1 MGVIK
6 RQGIKHSIVGYTATA
21 VGALSGLFIYPLDEE
36 VYGLALF
43 LTNTAF
49 LLSTIMSG
57 GIPSLAVRYFPEF
70 KTADGKHKG
79 FFGLLQLGILLAF
92 PIFLAFG
99 AWGQEWVIWALE
111 RMNMDAQLV
120 FNYIGPILALTFL
133 TTQINFL
140 TEYTSNYHRIV
151 VPVLFSNLLFKLA
164 LPVLV
169 LLSAWQLLG
178 RDGFTLGV
186 IVYHA
191 LGVAGI
197 AAYLYLLGGVAMRI
211 DWQTFTWRKIREMG
225 EYAVYGIFSSVGNV
239 LAFRIDLIMISTI
252 LGLGTAG
259 IFGIA
264 QFIGASIEIPKR
276 ALYGIVRPILN
287 QALKADQY
295 EEVLMIYQKTS
306 LNLSLVGLFLT
317 ALVMGSLDD
326 LFRLT
331 RDYESLSAAAS
342 VVFLTALAKLVDMAS
357 STNGLI
363 IYYSRYYRFNFVTV
377 LLLAV
382 CNVAFNLYFIP
393 RIGISGAALATVLS
407 MLLAN
412 TARMLF
418 VWWKWRMQPFTLAHA
433 WALGITALAYGA
445 GELIPDSFVHPLLSI
460 VLRSAL
466 IAGVFLPMMF
476 YSRLSTDV
484 NELALNALQQAKK
497 WWKGVS
503 SN

>member
-1 MGVIK
+1 
-6 RQGIKHSIVGYTATA
+6 
-21 VGALSGLFIYPLDEE
+21 
-36 VYGLALF
+36 
-43 LTNTAF
+43 
-49 LLSTIMSG
+49 
-57 GIPSLAVRYFPEF
+57 
-70 KTADGKHKG
+70 
-79 FFGLLQLGILLAF
+79 
-92 PIFLAFG
+92 
-99 AWGQEWVIWALE
+99 
-111 RMNMDAQLV
+111 
-120 FNYIGPILALTFL
+120 
-133 TTQINFL
+133 
-140 TEYTSNYHRIV
+140 
-151 VPVLFSNLLFKLA
+151 
-164 LPVLV
+164 
-169 LLSAWQLLG
+169 
-178 RDGFTLGV
+178 
-186 IVYHA
+186 
-191 LGVAGI
+191 
-197 AAYLYLLGGVAMRI
+197 
-211 DWQTFTWRKIREMG
+211 
-225 EYAVYGIFSSVGNV
+225 
-239 LAFRIDLIMISTI
+239 

-264 QFIGASIEIPKR
+264 QFIGASIEIPRR
-276 ALYGIVRPILN
+276 ALFGIARPILS
-287 QALKADQY
+287 QAMKTGNFG
-295 EEVLMIYQKTS
+295 EVQMIYQKTS

-342 VVFLTALAKLVDMAS
+342 VVFLTALAKLIDMAS
-357 STNGLI
+357 SANGLI
-363 IYYSRYYRFNFVTV
+363 IYYSRYFRFNFVTV

-412 TARMLF
+412 AARMLF

-497 WWKGVS
+497 WWKGQA
-503 SN
+503 